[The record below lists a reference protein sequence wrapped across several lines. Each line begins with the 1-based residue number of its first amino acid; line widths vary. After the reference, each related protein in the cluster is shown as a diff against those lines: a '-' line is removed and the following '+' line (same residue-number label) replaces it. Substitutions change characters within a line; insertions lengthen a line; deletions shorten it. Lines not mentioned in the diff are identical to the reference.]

1 MQEKLGIDCILEGEG
16 EKVVPKLFKDAIESK
31 ELPKHLFG
39 DTPDVDEIPAIYTPS
54 RGGIVEI
61 TRGCGRNCKFCMPN
75 LLKFRTLP
83 KELILEEIRLNLKN
97 GARHIDLHSEDFLRY
112 GSKGLKPDRAKILDL
127 LHSIKKI
134 EEFKNDI
141 DLKTD
146 FLSSSSVLQAP
157 DLIEEVSHEFG
168 TDTKKKLIEIGIE
181 TGSPNIIKE
190 YMAGKPKPFDADDWQ
205 ELVEQSI
212 GILNDNGWIVCGT
225 MITGFPEEKDDDVI
239 KSIELVDKLA
249 KYDCF
254 LFVLPFISMGGLR
267 KIGSIPVDNYLD
279 DPLRMELIKKGLI
292 KSAETAFNIRKDF
305 SRDLS
310 PTKKMLLNEL
320 LFFAS
325 NFVKYKLSKSF

>member
-1 MQEKLGIDCILEGEG
+1 MSIVLT
-16 EKVVPKLFKDAIESK
+16 A
-31 ELPKHLFG
+31 
-39 DTPDVDEIPAIYTPS
+39 DVALMSDY
-54 RGGIVEI
+54 
-61 TRGCGRNCKFCMPN
+61 NN
-75 LLKFRTLP
+75 
-83 KELILEEIRLNLKN
+83 
-97 GARHIDLHSEDFLRY
+97 
-112 GSKGLKPDRAKILDL
+112 
-127 LHSIKKI
+127 
-134 EEFKNDI
+134 
-141 DLKTD
+141 
-146 FLSSSSVLQAP
+146 SSV
-157 DLIEEVSHEFG
+157 FG
-168 TDTKKKLIEIGIE
+168 FMSALPYNYMPEWLAGRIFPTK
-181 TGSPNIIKE
+181 S
-190 YMAGKPKPFDADDWQ
+190 D
-205 ELVEQSI
+205 
-212 GILNDNGWIVCGT
+212 DNGRIVCGT

-279 DPLRMELIKKGLI
+279 DPLMMELIKKGLI